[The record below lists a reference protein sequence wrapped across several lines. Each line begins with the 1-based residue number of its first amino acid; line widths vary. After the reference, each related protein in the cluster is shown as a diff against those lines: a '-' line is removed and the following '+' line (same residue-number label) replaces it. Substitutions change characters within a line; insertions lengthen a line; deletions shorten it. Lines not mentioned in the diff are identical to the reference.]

1 MDITATGAQQQPDD
15 TAQIRAIIAPWRQ
28 ACPDRGWDALLAMGT
43 EDIVISGPGDPSV
56 TGDTVR
62 PWLENYPTDARR

>member
-15 TAQIRAIIAPWRQ
+15 TAQIRATIAPWRQ
-28 ACPDRGWDALLAMGT
+28 ACLDRDWDALLAMGT
-43 EDIVISGPGDPSV
+43 EDIVTSGPGDPSV